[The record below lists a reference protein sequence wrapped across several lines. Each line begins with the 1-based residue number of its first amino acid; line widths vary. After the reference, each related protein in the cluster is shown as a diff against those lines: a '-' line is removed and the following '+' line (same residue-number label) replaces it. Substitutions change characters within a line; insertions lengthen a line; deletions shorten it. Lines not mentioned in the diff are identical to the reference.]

1 MNTLTIT
8 RHKGIASVAIGN
20 PPANVLT
27 TQLIDEINAFVLSL
41 KGDSETKV
49 VVFRSSN
56 ENFFLAHLDLNVI
69 NGSAHGRAACN
80 EFSQMIDSIKAMR
93 QLSFPKHGGQTER
106 EATDFSG
113 LFADT
118 ASALAQ

>member
-56 ENFFLAHLDLNVI
+56 EKFFLAHLDLNAI

-80 EFSQMIDSIKAMR
+80 EFSQMIDNIKAMR
-93 QLSFPKHGGQTER
+93 QLSILKHGGQTAR

>member
-1 MNTLTIT
+1 LAARNAIALPMPRPAPVMN
-8 RHKGIASVAIGN
+8 S
-20 PPANVLT
+20 
-27 TQLIDEINAFVLSL
+27 
-41 KGDSETKV
+41 
-49 VVFRSSN
+49 
-56 ENFFLAHLDLNVI
+56 

-93 QLSFPKHGGQTER
+93 QLSILKHGGQTER

>member
-56 ENFFLAHLDLNVI
+56 EKFFLAHLDLNAI

-93 QLSFPKHGGQTER
+93 QLSILKHGGQTER